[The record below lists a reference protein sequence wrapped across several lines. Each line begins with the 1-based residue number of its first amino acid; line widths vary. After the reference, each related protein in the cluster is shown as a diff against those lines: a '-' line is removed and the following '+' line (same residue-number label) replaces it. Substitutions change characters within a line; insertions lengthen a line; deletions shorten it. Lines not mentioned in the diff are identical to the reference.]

1 MLCDV
6 RLERSVKQTAKVKDW
21 IKINTLFIIVKM
33 WNENNKELLLQRSN
47 YKAMENNVLAI

>member
-21 IKINTLFIIVKM
+21 IKINSLFIIVKIVK
-33 WNENNKELLLQRSN
+33 WNNEELLLQRSN
-47 YKAMENNVLAI
+47 YKL